1 MELVVP
7 GNLPVGCS
15 AAYLTIFYGLIDKAS
30 YDPRNGCLRPLN
42 SFAMY
47 HNYLLQSSLERLRQ
61 KYPHVNIIYADYY
74 GAAIRFFHTP
84 KRFGKKVLVLSTTIS
99 WTFNVES

>member
-30 YDPRNGCLRPLN
+30 YDPRNGCLKPLN

-47 HNYLLQSSLERLRQ
+47 HNNLLQSSLERLRQ
-61 KYPHVNIIYADYY
+61 RYPHANIIYADYY

-84 KRFGKKVLVLSTTIS
+84 KRFGKKVPVLGTFIS
-99 WTFNVES
+99 LTLNVES